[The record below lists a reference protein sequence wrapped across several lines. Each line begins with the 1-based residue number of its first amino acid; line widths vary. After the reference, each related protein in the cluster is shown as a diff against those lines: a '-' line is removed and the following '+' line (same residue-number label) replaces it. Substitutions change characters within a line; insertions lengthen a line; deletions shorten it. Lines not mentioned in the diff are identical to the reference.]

1 MILRLIAWIIWRQLL
16 DIDDGASR
24 VISVGNNLSVQR
36 LILDS
41 NEELGSIAGP
51 LWLLHI
57 STEADAGS
65 GFGLFY
71 PSSYDVASP
80 RALYRVETGGPMG
93 DVEFEK
99 QFAINGDARLQVD

>member
-51 LWLLHI
+51 EWPLHI
-57 STEADAGS
+57 STEADA
-65 GFGLFY
+65 
-71 PSSYDVASP
+71 
-80 RALYRVETGGPMG
+80 
-93 DVEFEK
+93 
-99 QFAINGDARLQVD
+99 NGVRI